1 MSLRRPVAYEEDG
14 GQGHPRERVRDKE
27 RGGEERVGTGPDLT
41 GRGRRGGTCGG
52 RVKQG
57 SSLQTSSSF
66 TAIKVKTGKGGDTPA
81 LLARRC
87 TALEYVLVAI
97 GAPARL
103 VHEKAGTKSM

>member
-1 MSLRRPVAYEEDG
+1 
-14 GQGHPRERVRDKE
+14 
-27 RGGEERVGTGPDLT
+27 
-41 GRGRRGGTCGG
+41 
-52 RVKQG
+52 VKQG

-97 GAPARL
+97 GADWCMKRR
-103 VHEKAGTKSM
+103 EQNQCEEEWGE